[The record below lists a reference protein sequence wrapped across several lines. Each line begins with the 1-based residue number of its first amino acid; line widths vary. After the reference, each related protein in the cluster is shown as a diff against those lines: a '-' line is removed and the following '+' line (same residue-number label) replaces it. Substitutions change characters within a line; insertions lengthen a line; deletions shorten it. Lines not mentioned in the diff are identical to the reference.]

1 MKNTIDKAKKVMK
14 DTVGSPFLLPGLWFS
29 MIPSMI
35 PYGGGIIPP
44 PFPGG
49 PPSTVPGM
57 IYIALLLIDA
67 IEEKQHNDIMSSE
80 DPDCDKEL

>member
-1 MKNTIDKAKKVMK
+1 M
-14 DTVGSPFLLPGLWFS
+14 L
-29 MIPSMI
+29 

-44 PFPGG
+44 PFMAG

-67 IEEKQHNDIMSSE
+67 IEEKQHNDIMDPD
-80 DPDCDKEL
+80 DPDCDNQL